1 MARKQSN
8 KPKINDTVLAD
19 LEMLK
24 DTIEALNEVL
34 ENLDEYDAS
43 DVWNYCDQIEELA
56 IEIKKGVET
65 K

>member
-8 KPKINDTVLAD
+8 KPEINDTVLAD

-24 DTIEALNEVL
+24 ETIEALNEVL
-34 ENLDEYDAS
+34 ENFDEYDAS
-43 DVWNYCDQIEELA
+43 DVWDYCDQIEELA